1 MRHYEFNGKPAN
13 TTDIEAVLNDQ
24 YSSNAMKLIC
34 LIAEHQGVDISPIA
48 DEKTSK
54 DGKKFTVYRL
64 SSKDGN
70 AILGSF

>member
-1 MRHYEFNGKPAN
+1 MRKFEFNGKPAN

-34 LIAEHQGVDISPIA
+34 LIA